1 MDWAQNRKALR
12 LIHFSAFARVPRGG
26 ALPAFPRQ
34 GNAAPAVLRAGRRT
48 GRGRYLAARAENARN
63 LKRERG
69 GKFAAPL
76 PFCIL

>member
-48 GRGRYLAARAENARN
+48 GRGRCLAARAENARN